1 MNTPPVRSDTPRWSG
16 SSLGHYDVGKL
27 IGAGGMGEV
36 YEAEDTRLGR
46 KVALKVLPREVA
58 RDRERLARF
67 SQEARTLAAL
77 SHPGIVTIYS
87 VDQSDGEH
95 FLTMELVQGRTLKAC
110 IPPQGL
116 AAEPLLDLAIP
127 LAEALGAAHGRGIV
141 HRDLKPA
148 NVMLTTEGRI
158 KVLDF
163 GLAKLVE
170 TPRDSDVTM
179 TVNQTVAGAVV
190 GTLAYMAPEQLA
202 GKPAD
207 ARSDVFSLGVMLY
220 EMAAGVHP
228 FAGPTPAAMML
239 ALMQETPASLLGR
252 RPGLP
257 QDLDRLIAD
266 CLEKEPDRRP
276 VSAAEVAAGLQA
288 IRQALHGSR
297 VADPAHATTVVPS
310 VAVLPFADMSP
321 THDQEYFCDGIA
333 EEIINALTQLEGLR
347 VTARTSSFAFKGKLE
362 DVREIGGRLGV
373 GAVLEGSVRKAG
385 ERLRITVQLINV
397 ADGYHLWSERFDRRA
412 DDIFA
417 IQDEISLGVVE
428 KLKVKLLAG
437 EAGMLFRRREPT
449 QEAYHLYLKGR
460 YFLNRRRTGDLK
472 LAIGHFEQAIVAD
485 PGYGDPHV
493 GIAGTFFVLGL
504 WDYVPSHEAF
514 GRARRELEQALALDD
529 SLGEAHILLA
539 SILAL
544 REWDWDG
551 ANRHFEHARKL
562 RAAGGFSGLGMG
574 FYHLVAGRVAE
585 ALKEARAFAER
596 EPLSAIIQTQA
607 GASHLG
613 AGDVDGAVRFLEKAL
628 ELDPGMPMA
637 LLWLGVCRGVE
648 GRLEEA
654 EKLLRASIQAGLP
667 AAQMFLPEAL
677 ARVGRIEEA
686 RTVVRALDE
695 SAGQRYV
702 SPLTLALAH
711 ASIGEKDRSLTF
723 LEQAEREHSAMFALS
738 IVGLG
743 YLDFAPAWMKEW
755 FAACRTRVGL
765 SHPAPGAESTA
776 SGEKRG

>member
-1 MNTPPVRSDTPRWSG
+1 MNTQPVRSDTARWSG
-16 SSLGHYDVGKL
+16 RSLGHYSVGKL

-46 KVALKVLPREVA
+46 KVALKVLPGEVA
-58 RDRERLARF
+58 GDRERLARF
-67 SQEARTLAAL
+67 AREARTLAAL

-87 VDQSDGEH
+87 VDESDGEH

-170 TPRDSDVTM
+170 PPRDADVTM
-179 TVNQTVAGAVV
+179 TVDQTVDGAVV

-202 GKPAD
+202 GKLAD
-207 ARSDVFSLGVMLY
+207 ARSDVFSLGVVLY

-228 FAGPTPAAMML
+228 FAGPTPAATML
-239 ALMQETPASLLGR
+239 ALTQGTPAPLEGR

-257 QDLDRLIAD
+257 LELNRLIAG

-276 VSAAEVAAGLQA
+276 ASAAEVAAGLQA
-288 IRQALHGSR
+288 IRQMLLGSR
-297 VADPAHATTVVPS
+297 QMDTGREVAPLPS

-321 THDQEYFCDGIA
+321 AHDQEYFCDGIA

-385 ERLRITVQLINV
+385 ERLRITVQLIDV

-417 IQDEISLGVVE
+417 IQDEIALGVVE
-428 KLKVKLLAG
+428 RLKVKLLAG
-437 EAGMLFRRREPT
+437 EAGVLFRRREPT

-460 YFLNRRRTGDLK
+460 YFLNRRRQGDLK
-472 LAIGHFEQAIVAD
+472 LAIEHFERAIVAD
-485 PGYGDPHV
+485 PGYANPHV

-504 WDYVPSHEAF
+504 WSYVPSREAF
-514 GRARRELEQALALDD
+514 GRAKTEVEQALALDD
-529 SLGEAHILLA
+529 SLGEAHVILA
-539 SILAL
+539 TILAL
-544 REWDWDG
+544 HEWDWEG
-551 ANRHFEHARKL
+551 ANRHFEHGRRL
-562 RAAGGFSGLGMG
+562 RAASGFSGLGMG
-574 FYHLVAGRVAE
+574 FYYLATGRSTE
-585 ALKEARAFAER
+585 ALKEARALAEQ
-596 EPLSAIIQTQA
+596 EPLSAIAQTQA
-607 GASHLG
+607 AACHVGC
-613 AGDVDGAVRFLEKAL
+613 GDIDGGVPFLEKAL

-648 GRLEEA
+648 GRLDEA
-654 EKLLRASIQAGLP
+654 EALLRASIQAGLL
-667 AAQMFLPEAL
+667 AAQMFLPEVL
-677 ARVGRIEEA
+677 ARAGRVEEA
-686 RTVVRALDE
+686 RAVVRALDE
-695 SAGQRYV
+695 RASQYFV
-702 SPLTLALAH
+702 SPLTLAVAH

-723 LEQAEREHSAMFALS
+723 LEQAERERSAIFALS
-738 IVGLG
+738 IVGVG
-743 YLDFAPAWMKEW
+743 YLHLAPAWMMEW
-755 FAACRTRVGL
+755 FAARRKRLAL
-765 SHPAPGAESTA
+765 SRPALGAESTT
-776 SGEKRG
+776 SDQK